1 MITFTIPGQ
10 PLSVN
15 RLYGTSRKRKTR
27 FRTHEGTA
35 YKDAAALL
43 ARSALAGREP
53 FQGPVEVGLA
63 LYFRTLAADLDGPV
77 KVLVDALQAGGVVA
91 NDNQVMKLVVT
102 KARDKGNPRAEVE
115 VVPLEVPN
123 AAKA

>member
-1 MITFTIPGQ
+1 MTFVIPGQ

-35 YKDAAALL
+35 YKSGAALL
-43 ARSALAGREP
+43 AKVARGGAESLR
-53 FQGPVEVGLA
+53 GPVEVHLA
-63 LYFRTLAADLDGPV
+63 LYFRTLASDIDGPV

-102 KARDKGNPRAEVE
+102 KARDKVNPRAEVTVLPMEE
-115 VVPLEVPN
+115 VR
-123 AAKA
+123 